1 MAHRAR
7 AHRPSADQ
15 IRLKSAFFT
24 DDEVNPVKGA
34 DLDRLVEEL
43 YAMPPEII
51 AEVRSIIAAGAK

>member
-1 MAHRAR
+1 MADPDFIAEATGR
-7 AHRPSADQ
+7 
-15 IRLKSAFFT
+15 RL
-24 DDEVNPVKGA
+24 EVNPVKGA